1 MILCVS
7 YEVICPSHMIMQLM
21 TKMFYIGASI
31 TPAWSPDCTHVL
43 VDQFM
48 PVKEDLVDIFL
59 AKKPLVL
66 NDWIEVKFILF
77 YF

>member
-1 MILCVS
+1 M
-7 YEVICPSHMIMQLM
+7 
-21 TKMFYIGASI
+21 
-31 TPAWSPDCTHVL
+31 L

-48 PVKEDLVDIFL
+48 LVKEDLVDIFL

-66 NDWIEVKFILF
+66 NDWIEVKFIPF